1 MRTKST
7 LEYHYETIG
16 RILVHLINHGLSRLN
31 LDQSDA
37 MQILTDE
44 HRGTPEQVVADF
56 FDCLDWLHD
65 EGLIRVDEVVR
76 HLNNQTFRGIQLTS
90 KGIAVIKANPGDPEI
105 GTNIEKRV
113 TESKGADLGAS
124 IYGKIGEFVA
134 NTFAGS
140 AKSLDR
146 E

>member
-1 MRTKST
+1 
-7 LEYHYETIG
+7 
-16 RILVHLINHGLSRLN
+16 
-31 LDQSDA
+31 
-37 MQILTDE
+37 
-44 HRGTPEQVVADF
+44 VADF

-65 EGLIRVDEVVR
+65 EGLIRVDEVIR
-76 HLNNQTFRGIQLTS
+76 HLNNQTFRGVQLTS
-90 KGIAVIKANPGDPEI
+90 KGMAVIKANPGDPDI
-105 GTNIEKRV
+105 GTNIEKRG

-134 NTFAGS
+134 GTFAGS

>member
-76 HLNNQTFRGIQLTS
+76 HLNNQTFRGVQLTS
-90 KGIAVIKANPGDPEI
+90 KGIAVIKADPGDPDM

-124 IYGKIGEFVA
+124 IYGKIGKFVA
-134 NTFAGS
+134 STFAGS